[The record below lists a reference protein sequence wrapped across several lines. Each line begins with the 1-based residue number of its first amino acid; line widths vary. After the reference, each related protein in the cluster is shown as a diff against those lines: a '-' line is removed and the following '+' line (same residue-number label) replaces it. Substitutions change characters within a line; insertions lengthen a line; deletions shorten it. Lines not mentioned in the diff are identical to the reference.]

1 MMRDGNPNAFTRQ
14 VHFANGFPPKG
25 YVQDASPYYGGSPHS
40 SPRGHYVSLDEVS
53 PRVGR
58 THRTIPP
65 LAKGRGQFCSMKDRP
80 EDDRYRRRPD
90 PFKLPKAAEKTG
102 FSASQI
108 KHAKPKMIRMCRS
121 TEPPAPPPATA
132 TVYNLKNLARRAV
145 YSTPPNRPLDGD
157 LEDDVVTPSVELK
170 SKNSRIISVVE
181 KESIQAELAGLE
193 EVYQRVCRGK
203 IESLYSLLYPSQRDT
218 KRGSVQ
224 YINTSAPVQLRTP
237 KIAHHL
243 KKPAKVKEVAVS
255 SVGSGDA
262 EITNKDETGA
272 ISFPGSEHDT
282 KHKNSTR
289 PILVPLP
296 YVRSDI
302 SVTTPGKQQKPIYHV
317 PYVYSNRANKA
328 VTRNSHALNNTSP
341 AVINFNAMNIP
352 ELSRPGTKNDMP
364 VGSTTTSL
372 NQTAS
377 VTVPNS
383 SVPMSNLAPF
393 LSSPG
398 LFKGATPNQ
407 TPAQFDGKS
416 DDVGLS
422 EVDAEEKL
430 GKLDIESIDSEAN
443 YTAQFVAEE
452 SAVDS
457 NVLSGNPASSET
469 EAETVLDAKEKSSS
483 KNSDEEI
490 VAKGIR
496 LSLTTVGGLDGGL
509 EIYDYNKRDV
519 ESEEQAAKL
528 IKELEHIGEQNIRE
542 YTELLEEHQHILDE
556 VKQLEHELHKPS

>member
-1 MMRDGNPNAFTRQ
+1 M
-14 VHFANGFPPKG
+14 
-25 YVQDASPYYGGSPHS
+25 
-40 SPRGHYVSLDEVS
+40 
-53 PRVGR
+53 
-58 THRTIPP
+58 
-65 LAKGRGQFCSMKDRP
+65 
-80 EDDRYRRRPD
+80 
-90 PFKLPKAAEKTG
+90 
-102 FSASQI
+102 
-108 KHAKPKMIRMCRS
+108 
-121 TEPPAPPPATA
+121 
-132 TVYNLKNLARRAV
+132 
-145 YSTPPNRPLDGD
+145 
-157 LEDDVVTPSVELK
+157 
-170 SKNSRIISVVE
+170 
-181 KESIQAELAGLE
+181 
-193 EVYQRVCRGK
+193 
-203 IESLYSLLYPSQRDT
+203 
-218 KRGSVQ
+218 
-224 YINTSAPVQLRTP
+224 
-237 KIAHHL
+237 
-243 KKPAKVKEVAVS
+243 
-255 SVGSGDA
+255 
-262 EITNKDETGA
+262 
-272 ISFPGSEHDT
+272 
-282 KHKNSTR
+282 
-289 PILVPLP
+289 
-296 YVRSDI
+296 
-302 SVTTPGKQQKPIYHV
+302 

-352 ELSRPGTKNDMP
+352 ELSRPGTKNDVP

-430 GKLDIESIDSEAN
+430 GKLDIESIVSEAN

-509 EIYDYNKRDV
+509 EIYDYNKRGR
-519 ESEEQAAKL
+519 KL
-528 IKELEHIGEQNIRE
+528 LN
-542 YTELLEEHQHILDE
+542 
-556 VKQLEHELHKPS
+556 